1 MNRDYDVI
9 IAGGGMTGLITATT
23 IAKFTNQNNRILVI
37 DRNEAVNSA
46 RKNISGWTCGD
57 AVSKR
62 SIDFYN
68 KEVGISY
75 GSDELE
81 HKVKGVTNDYTRR
94 RTNRRIHT
102 QRIGIPGTSGNH
114 EKC

>member
-68 KEVGISY
+68 KEVGIII
-75 GSDELE
+75 DPT
-81 HKVKGVTNDYTRR
+81 KGAVEGVIDF
-94 RTNRRIHT
+94 
-102 QRIGIPGTSGNH
+102 SGLKKRVDQVSNLDVLKWKIS
-114 EKC
+114 ERLFS

>member
-37 DRNEAVNSA
+37 DRNEVANSA
-46 RKNISGWTCGD
+46 RKNISGWTFGD

-62 SIDFYN
+62 SLDFYS
-68 KEVGISY
+68 KEVSIPIYPGLS
-75 GSDELE
+75 S
-81 HKVKGVTNDYTRR
+81 NDINIIVNSINQYMAVF
-94 RTNRRIHT
+94 N
-102 QRIGIPGTSGNH
+102 N
-114 EKC
+114 